1 MNKQEVISM
10 LVMESHTDPEKPKD
24 LKVRKDNGLFFVEF
38 DSTFQYVKRR
48 NRNNR
53 IYVDQLKQDIH
64 APHLQE
70 LRSKKSWFG
79 EAGHPHGTDMN
90 RIMTIDP
97 TMISHHIPEITSTGD
112 RIHGRVAT
120 LDNGG
125 YGTQMTRLI
134 LQGMEPAFSLRALTK
149 LTKRPDGT
157 SIAEGRTHVI
167 CYDWVILPSHKEAY
181 RDTSSQIVQVR
192 KDVEA
197 SGNILKESFVP
208 VTESMIRDFIS
219 MESANVNLISNL
231 YEVTKESMELTPDMR
246 NVILREGAQ
255 TFYVKVE
262 DKIQQDIRNFMSGF

>member
-1 MNKQEVISM
+1 MQKQEVISM
-10 LVMESHTDPEKPKD
+10 LVMESVSDPTQPKD

-38 DSTFQYVKRR
+38 DTTLQYTNRK
-48 NRNNR
+48 NRNSR
-53 IYVDQLKQDIH
+53 IYRDQLKQDIH

-79 EAGHPHGTDMN
+79 EAGHPMGSDMN

-97 TMISHHIPEITSTGD
+97 TMISHHIPDITSTGD
-112 RIHGRVAT
+112 RIHGRVST
-120 LDNGG
+120 VDNGG

-157 SIAEGRTHVI
+157 SVAEGRTHIV
-167 CYDWVILPSHKEAY
+167 CYDWVILPSHQEAY
-181 RDTSSQIVQVR
+181 RDTSTEIVKVR
-192 KDVEA
+192 KDVECD
-197 SGNILKESFVP
+197 GNILKESLIP
-208 VTESMIRDFIS
+208 VTESMIKDFIS

-246 NVILREGAQ
+246 NIILREGAQ

-262 DKIQQDIRNFMSGF
+262 DKIQHDIRSFMSKF